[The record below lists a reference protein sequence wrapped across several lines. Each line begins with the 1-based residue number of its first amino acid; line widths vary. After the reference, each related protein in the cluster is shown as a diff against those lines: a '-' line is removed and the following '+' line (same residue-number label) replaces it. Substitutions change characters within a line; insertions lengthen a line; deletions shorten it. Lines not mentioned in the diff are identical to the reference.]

1 MKDKNKNDIKK
12 SIPVSV
18 VIADIRNKLNEIVNH
33 SLLPPSIIELIL
45 KEAWQTVAIKAQAQL
60 VSDFNEYNKEQDEK
74 DNGIGDKEENNG
86 L

>member
-1 MKDKNKNDIKK
+1 MKDKNTNDIKK

-18 VIADIRNKLNEIVNH
+18 VIADIRNKLNEVVNH
-33 SLLPPSIIELIL
+33 PLLPPSIIELIL
-45 KEAWQTVAIKAQAQL
+45 KEAWQTAAIKAQAQL

-74 DNGIGDKEENNG
+74 DKGRGDKEENNG